1 MRIAIPR
8 EPEGHALVAATPQT
22 AALLIRLGHEVAIE
36 EGAGARASFPDDAY
50 LEQGASIVPESEVW
64 NADMVLCVDAPS
76 EERIASM
83 HPGAIL
89 VSRLAPMRDPGLAE
103 RIAPTGITALAI
115 DAVPRI
121 SRAQAMDVLSSQ
133 ANVAGYRAVIEAA
146 SRFGRVFTGQVTAAG
161 KMPPARVYVIGAG
174 VAGLAA
180 IGTANSMGARVYAS
194 DVRPEVGEQVESMG
208 ASFVPVPSLQEGSG
222 DGYAKE
228 MDADAAAL
236 ATALYAEE
244 AAKSDIVITTA
255 NIPGRRSPILLDEA
269 AVAAMAPGSV
279 IVDMAAANGGNCA
292 LTVPGEAITTG
303 NGVTII
309 GYADLAERLPA
320 QASQLYGRNLA
331 NLLALLTPDKD
342 GRIDLDMN
350 DEVIRGITV
359 VAEGAIM
366 WPPPPIAVSAA
377 PAAQAPAPEASGE
390 ELAARARAKARARRK
405 SAIARGIGLGLAAL
419 AFAALVLATPP
430 AATGHYIV
438 LILAVILG
446 FYVISNVTPALHT
459 PLMSVTNAISG
470 IILVGAIS
478 QIGDPHPLIAGASF
492 IAIVLACVNI
502 FGGFTVTHRM
512 LAMFRK

>member
-1 MRIAIPR
+1 
-8 EPEGHALVAATPQT
+8 
-22 AALLIRLGHEVAIE
+22 
-36 EGAGARASFPDDAY
+36 
-50 LEQGASIVPESEVW
+50 
-64 NADMVLCVDAPS
+64 
-76 EERIASM
+76 
-83 HPGAIL
+83 
-89 VSRLAPMRDPGLAE
+89 
-103 RIAPTGITALAI
+103 
-115 DAVPRI
+115 
-121 SRAQAMDVLSSQ
+121 
-133 ANVAGYRAVIEAA
+133 
-146 SRFGRVFTGQVTAAG
+146 
-161 KMPPARVYVIGAG
+161 

-180 IGTANSMGARVYAS
+180 IGTANSMGARVHAS

-236 ATALYAEE
+236 ARALYAEE

-366 WPPPPIAVSAA
+366 WPPPPVQVCAA
-377 PAAQAPAPEASGE
+377 PAPARPEPTPE
-390 ELAARARAKARARRK
+390 EIAAKAATERAERK
-405 SAIARGIGLGLAAL
+405 RKKRLKTLGIATAVIAL
-419 AFAALVLATPP
+419 MALVLGTP
-430 AATGHYIV
+430 AAATSHYIV
-438 LILAVILG
+438 LLLAVILG

-478 QIGDPHPLIAGASF
+478 QMGDPHPLVVAVSF
-492 IAIVLACVNI
+492 AAIVLASVNI
-502 FGGFTVTHRM
+502 FGGFAITHRM
-512 LAMFRK
+512 LSMFRK

>member
-1 MRIAIPR
+1 
-8 EPEGHALVAATPQT
+8 
-22 AALLIRLGHEVAIE
+22 
-36 EGAGARASFPDDAY
+36 
-50 LEQGASIVPESEVW
+50 
-64 NADMVLCVDAPS
+64 
-76 EERIASM
+76 
-83 HPGAIL
+83 
-89 VSRLAPMRDPGLAE
+89 MRDPGLAE

-236 ATALYAEE
+236 ARALYAEE

-366 WPPPPIAVSAA
+366 WPPPPVQVCAA
-377 PAAQAPAPEASGE
+377 PAPARPEPTPE
-390 ELAARARAKARARRK
+390 EIAAKAATERAERK
-405 SAIARGIGLGLAAL
+405 RKKRLKTLGIATAVIAL
-419 AFAALVLATPP
+419 MALVLGTP
-430 AATGHYIV
+430 AAATSHYIV
-438 LILAVILG
+438 LLLAVILG

-478 QIGDPHPLIAGASF
+478 QMGDPHPLVVAVSF
-492 IAIVLACVNI
+492 AAIVLASVNI
-502 FGGFTVTHRM
+502 FGGFAITHRM
-512 LAMFRK
+512 LSMFRK